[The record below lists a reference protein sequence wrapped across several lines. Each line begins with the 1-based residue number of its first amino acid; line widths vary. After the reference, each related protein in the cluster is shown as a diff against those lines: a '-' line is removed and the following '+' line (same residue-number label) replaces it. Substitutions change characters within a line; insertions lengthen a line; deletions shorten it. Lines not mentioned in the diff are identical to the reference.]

1 MKVLLDYFSTE
12 TRGVRRITITVVLT
26 DDGKTLERAV
36 SGNTEEG
43 AVIAAVC
50 EFFPKMKPMMQSD
63 AIWIDCVRMF
73 GEYHAN
79 AHVETSRG
87 ILLGLASDECSA
99 KAMFLALV
107 NTTGQLN
114 GKLA

>member
-1 MKVLLDYFSTE
+1 MKVLLDYSSTE
-12 TRGVRRITITVVLT
+12 TRGARRIMITVVLT

-36 SGNTEEG
+36 SGDTEEG

-87 ILLGLASDECSA
+87 IILLGSACDECSA

-107 NTTGQLN
+107 NTTGQLK
-114 GKLA
+114 KLA